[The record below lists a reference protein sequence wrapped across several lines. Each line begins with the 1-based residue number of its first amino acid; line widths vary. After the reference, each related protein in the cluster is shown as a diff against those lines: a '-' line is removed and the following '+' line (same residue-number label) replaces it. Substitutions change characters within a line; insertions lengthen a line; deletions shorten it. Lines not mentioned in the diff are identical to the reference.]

1 MSRRAWIVY
10 SLVQALGAGATFA
23 AEFAARPGLRS
34 QLAPAGFVLLI
45 PGNLVAEL
53 AIINAA
59 ASPAR
64 SIFFFVPI
72 AIIANSGAWFAA
84 AKALAW
90 GRRTRTAVEE
100 SFK

>member
-1 MSRRAWIVY
+1 MSRRAWIVFAV
-10 SLVQALGAGATFA
+10 VQALGAAAAFA
-23 AEFAARPGLRS
+23 GEFAASSALRS
-34 QLAPAGFVLLI
+34 QIAPAGFFFLI
-45 PGNLVAEL
+45 PGNLIAEL
-53 AIINAA
+53 VIVNAA
-59 ASPAR
+59 ASPVR

-72 AIIANSGAWFAA
+72 AIIANAGAWFAA